1 MTSKPIIRHLG
12 DITAI
17 PTSHQAGT
25 KRQLLQDSETDSA
38 ITQIAVATL
47 LAGEKVEEHT
57 HPTMDEHFIFRAGK
71 AILTI
76 HGDDIQRNEAECRE
90 LMQSE
95 EAKARKAKYRDFI
108 KSTKPC

>member
-1 MTSKPIIRHLG
+1 MTSKPIIRHLA

-25 KRQLLQDSETDSA
+25 KRPFLQNSDTDSA

-47 LAGEKVEEHT
+47 RAGEKVEVHT
-57 HPTMDEHFIFRAGK
+57 HSSMDEHFIIQDGC

-76 HGDDIQRNEAECRE
+76 DGNDYLCNKGTYIFVPAGTPHAVTATENVE
-90 LMQSE
+90 
-95 EAKARKAKYRDFI
+95 FI
-108 KSTKPC
+108 TIGVAI